1 LQYVTTHPA
10 KLWARIVV
18 CIAAVAALATLAKP
32 ASAQQQSVRGTS
44 ARSETAPIAIAAL
57 AERGT
62 PHLDGRLD
70 DPVWQ
75 TAEVVTGFTQ
85 VRPNDGTEPSE
96 LTEVRIVYDRDAL
109 YVGARCYD
117 SEPDAILAT
126 LSRRDQHGPSD
137 LFNVMIDSYH
147 DHRTTF
153 EFQVNPA
160 AVRTDYLASND
171 VSYGDISW
179 DPVWEVATSIDSLGW
194 VAEMRIPFSQLR
206 FPDAAEQQWGINFSR
221 FVFRKDELQRWSWA
235 PNTETGYASL
245 FGHLHGLRD
254 IPAPRGLEIL
264 PYTVAQSDFTE
275 GADPANPFNDGSAYD
290 VTAGFDMKYGVTSEL
305 TLDASV
311 NPDFGQVEADPAVV
325 NLSAFETFFEER
337 RPFFVEGS
345 NLFEFGSGSGGFV
358 FGAPQLFYSRRI
370 GRSPARHAEAADA
383 YVDNPTSSRILGA
396 AKLSGKTAGWSIG
409 VLEAVTSHESASIQH
424 HDGTTSSEPV
434 EPFTNFGV
442 VSLRKDLRDGGS
454 GIGVLATGLQRH
466 LNDPLFEGLRSQAY
480 STGVDFFHK
489 FGDNQFAING
499 SLSASHI
506 VGDSIAIASAQRS
519 SARYYQ
525 RPDQDYVSVN
535 PTARSMTGYAASMTA
550 GKVAGNWTYG
560 MDFFAYAPGFEIND
574 AGFQNQTDRVFQ
586 GIRLGRRW
594 LDPGKLFREF
604 RVNATFAQNWNFGGT
619 NLSRQA
625 YLGINGST
633 LNFWFFNLGGNYSLG
648 GQSDKA
654 TRGGPLME
662 SPGDWGLNGFV
673 GSDFRK
679 PVSVGTFGNYSRD
692 EYGGW
697 DGSIGTNI
705 NVRPTA
711 AVTVNFGPS
720 FNKSRSSAFYV
731 TQRVDPTAAATFGSR
746 YLFSNLEQNS
756 VNARI
761 RVDVALTPDLSIQL
775 YAQPFIAS
783 GDYEEFKELSAPG
796 TYDFSTYGVDHGST
810 MLFDPEENVYTA
822 DPDGTGPAEQ
832 MVFGNPDF
840 RFRSL
845 RSNLVVRWEYTPGS
859 TLFLVWN
866 HGQSG
871 YNSDPT
877 FSVFNEFGN
886 LLRDDQRNTFLVKV
900 NYWLSR

>member
-1 LQYVTTHPA
+1 MQNVTTRPA
-10 KLWARIVV
+10 NIWARIAAFIAVV
-18 CIAAVAALATLAKP
+18 SVLAILAKP
-32 ASAQQQSVRGTS
+32 AFAQQQSVRATS
-44 ARSETAPIAIAAL
+44 ARSATAPIAIAVF
-57 AERGT
+57 AEQGT

-75 TAEVVTGFTQ
+75 TAEVVTDFTQ

-96 LTEVRIVYDRDAL
+96 RTEIRILYDKDAL

-117 SEPDAILAT
+117 SDPDAILAT

-153 EFQVNPA
+153 EFQSNPA
-160 AVRTDYLASND
+160 GVRTDYLASND
-171 VSYGDISW
+171 NPHGDFSW
-179 DPVWEVATSIDSLGW
+179 DPVWQLKSTVDSLGW

-221 FVFRKDELQRWSWA
+221 FIFRKNELVRWSWA
-235 PNTETGYASL
+235 PNTEAGYASL

-254 IPAPRGLEIL
+254 VPAPRGLEIL
-264 PYTVAQSDFTE
+264 PYTVAKSDFTE

-305 TLDASV
+305 TLDATV

-325 NLSAFETFFEER
+325 NLTAFETFFEER

-345 NLFEFGSGSGGFV
+345 NLFEFGAGSGGFV

-370 GRSPARHAEAADA
+370 GRSPSRSADVEDA
-383 YVDNPTSSRILGA
+383 YVDNPSSSRILGA
-396 AKLSGKTAGWSIG
+396 AKLSGKTGGWSIG
-409 VLEAVTSHESASIQH
+409 VLEAVTSRESAKFQRY
-424 HDGTTSSEPV
+424 DGTTGTEPV
-434 EPFTNFGV
+434 EPLTNFGV
-442 VSLRKDLRDGGS
+442 LSLRRDMRDGGS
-454 GIGVLATGLQRH
+454 GIGVLATGLQRR

-480 STGVDFFHK
+480 SAGIDFFHR

-506 VGDSIAIASAQRS
+506 VGDSLAIENTQRS

-525 RPDQDYVSVN
+525 RPDQNYVSVD
-535 PTARSMTGYAASMTA
+535 PSARSMSGYAASMTV

-574 AGFQNQTDRVFQ
+574 AGFQNQTDRIFH

-594 LDPGKLFREF
+594 LDPGKVFRDF
-604 RVNATFAQNWNFGGT
+604 HVNATFAQNWNFGGT
-619 NLSRQA
+619 AIWRQA
-625 YLGINGST
+625 YFGFGGTT
-633 LNFWFFNLGGNYSLG
+633 LNYWHFNLGGNYGLG
-648 GQSDKA
+648 GLHDKT

-662 SPGDWGLNGFV
+662 NPRDWSVNGFL

-679 PVSVGTFGNYSRD
+679 PVSVGTFGFYSRD

-697 DGSIGTNI
+697 NGELGMNLNI
-705 NVRPTA
+705 RPTA
-711 AVTVNFGPS
+711 AVTMNVGPS
-720 FNKSRSSAFYV
+720 YNKSNATAFYV
-731 TQRVDPTAAATFGSR
+731 TQQSDPTATTTFGSR
-746 YLFSNLEQNS
+746 YLFSNLERNS

-761 RVDVALTPDLSIQL
+761 RVNVALTPDLSIQL
-775 YAQPFIAS
+775 YAQPYIAA
-783 GDYEEFKELSAPG
+783 GDYEEFKELAAPG
-796 TYDFSTYGVDHGST
+796 TYDFLNYGIDNSSTLVFNGEDN
-810 MLFDPEENVYTA
+810 EYTV
-822 DPDGTGPAEQ
+822 DPDGAGPAEE

-845 RSNLVVRWEYTPGS
+845 RSNLVVRWEYMPGS

-871 YNSDPT
+871 NASDPT
-877 FSVFNEFGN
+877 FRVWDEFGN
-886 LLRDDQRNTFLVKV
+886 LMRDDQQNTFLVKV